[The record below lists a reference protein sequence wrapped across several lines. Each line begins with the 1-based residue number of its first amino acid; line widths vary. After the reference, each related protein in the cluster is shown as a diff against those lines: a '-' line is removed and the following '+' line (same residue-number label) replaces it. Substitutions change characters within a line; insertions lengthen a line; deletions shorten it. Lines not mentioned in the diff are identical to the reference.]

1 MSLDEKN
8 RKDLIQYNIEKANKT
23 LDEVRFLIDNKY
35 YSLALTRVYYG
46 MYYILSALALK
57 NQFTTSNHSQLI
69 GWFNKNFVKDKKI
82 DRKIGKMIYVAF
94 EQRMKSDYDVLNK
107 FDIEDANVG
116 LDNLILVVEA
126 ISEIIEG

>member
-8 RKDLIQYNIEKANKT
+8 RTDLIQYNIEKANKT

-57 NQFTTSNHSQLI
+57 NQFSTSNHSQLI

-82 DRKIGKMIYVAF
+82 DRKIGKMIYIAF

-116 LDNLILVVEA
+116 LNNLVLVIEA
-126 ISEIIEG
+126 VRKVIDE